1 MRTNT
6 KSQDFTKVHELTQF
20 ELSKDVLMNQLKNY
34 KLSSTGKLVLLYL
47 TACFNPK
54 NGNVVFPKLQTI
66 ANALGVGQT
75 ATKSAITDLI
85 KEGLIIKTKQGK
97 AGNSN
102 KYLLTTKVTGKKVK
116 NQTFKQPKSDL
127 LNSRI
132 PTAPCIEQ
140 KKELKNSSN
149 RGVEN
154 KKPSYSERE
163 VKIIKDY
170 VNRRSDIKDK
180 LAYYN
185 KIVNCDC
192 TFILKKYAQEKA
204 VKIQAEREVQRTQE
218 YLKELRE
225 NRKNA
230 SSEIPESFRKL
241 KSKLLPIK

>member
-47 TACFNPK
+47 TACFNPN

-66 ANALGVGQT
+66 ADSLGIGLT
-75 ATKSAITDLI
+75 ATKSAISDLI
-85 KEGLIIKTKQGK
+85 NEGLVIKTKQNK

-102 KYLLTTKVTGKKVK
+102 KYLLTGKVTGNGGK
-116 NQTFKQPKSDL
+116 NRTFKQPKSEL
-127 LNSRI
+127 LKGQN
-132 PTAPCIEQ
+132 PTISCKRTNKRT
-140 KKELKNSSN
+140 KKSSN
-149 RGVEN
+149 REEGN
-154 KKPSYSERE
+154 KKPSYTEE
-163 VKIIKDY
+163 ELKIIKEY
-170 VNRRSDIKDK
+170 VSSRSDIKDK
-180 LAYYN
+180 IAYYN
-185 KIVNCDC
+185 KIISCDC

-204 VKIQAEREVQRTQE
+204 VKMQAEREIQRTQE

-230 SSEIPESFRKL
+230 SSEIPESFKKL
-241 KSKLLPIK
+241 KGKLSKK